1 MPERRRRAA
10 LGRQGL
16 RQYEKAECCV
26 AQCQRGGREG
36 WGTERVE
43 AQEAAEGGTGHE
55 PEAEG
60 GPDQAQ
66 PPGAPPERGAVGYV
80 GLCRRQGPARAAGQH
95 DGREQQRER
104 LCQPEQE
111 VCERRAEQAEDE
123 DRASS
128 GAVREA
134 AQKRPADELH
144 RGVEGAEQAD
154 QRRPRGVL
162 PRVEGEEG
170 YHEPVSDHIHED
182 RDEEERQR
190 RRAPREAHQGY
201 RASWCSIRRRVS
213 SRMVSL
219 TSPSPVW
226 TGRPNATLVVTFRN
240 RGVSICSVAASHS
253 RSRDRRRTKIRGLC
267 RAVGESTP
275 LTTAG
280 TTARSGTSRAKR
292 SRLPDQRPSASV
304 APGST
309 AGSGSISPP
318 GKISTAPPP
327 RRCRTALRMTPNRPG
342 EASATEIRYREVFG
356 SALRN
361 GFSAATTRRS
371 RLGTVA
377 KRARESA
384 NPGWLAASSKGPSG
398 GTFSRPSTS
407 TRRAIRSSAQAPPAA
422 SPDSP
427 TISS

>member
-1 MPERRRRAA
+1 IPERSRRAA

-26 AQCQRGGREG
+26 DQCQRGGREG
-36 WGTERVE
+36 RGTERVE

-123 DRASS
+123 DRAAS

-170 YHEPVSDHIHED
+170 YHEPVSDISTKTVTKRNASAD
-182 RDEEERQR
+182 G
-190 RRAPREAHQGY
+190 RRA
-201 RASWCSIRRRVS
+201 
-213 SRMVSL
+213 
-219 TSPSPVW
+219 
-226 TGRPNATLVVTFRN
+226 
-240 RGVSICSVAASHS
+240 
-253 RSRDRRRTKIRGLC
+253 RRTK
-267 RAVGESTP
+267 
-275 LTTAG
+275 
-280 TTARSGTSRAKR
+280 
-292 SRLPDQRPSASV
+292 
-304 APGST
+304 
-309 AGSGSISPP
+309 
-318 GKISTAPPP
+318 
-327 RRCRTALRMTPNRPG
+327 
-342 EASATEIRYREVFG
+342 AT
-356 SALRN
+356 
-361 GFSAATTRRS
+361 
-371 RLGTVA
+371 
-377 KRARESA
+377 
-384 NPGWLAASSKGPSG
+384 GP
-398 GTFSRPSTS
+398 
-407 TRRAIRSSAQAPPAA
+407 
-422 SPDSP
+422 
-427 TISS
+427 